1 MDSSTETWPSELPLP
16 KTFPSYGLDTQNL
29 RTEME
34 TSRVRVRPQFSVPRE
49 VLSVSWSFTEDQFS
63 VFETFHRVTLLAGT
77 LSFLIELFG
86 EEKEVSFLDATYEM
100 VHTDNLFAVSAA
112 LEYTPQ

>member
-1 MDSSTETWPSELPLP
+1 M
-16 KTFPSYGLDTQNL
+16 
-29 RTEME
+29 
-34 TSRVRVRPQFSVPRE
+34 
-49 VLSVSWSFTEDQFS
+49 
-63 VFETFHRVTLLAGT
+63 FETFHRVTLLAGT